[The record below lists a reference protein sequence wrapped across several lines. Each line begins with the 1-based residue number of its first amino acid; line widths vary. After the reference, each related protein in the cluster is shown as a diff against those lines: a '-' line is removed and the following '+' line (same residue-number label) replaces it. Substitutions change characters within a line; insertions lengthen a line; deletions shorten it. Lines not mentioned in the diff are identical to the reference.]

1 MVLSVFPKFLAHL
14 SVPQLARAVREAG
27 LDTTNLVIRDG
38 FWVSRSNVARDLP
51 EFMRTARAEGL
62 DVRFATAGFGADEVV
77 GDPSLVARL
86 AEHGIREF
94 RMDYFRYTAGDDPR
108 RALDAAR
115 GKMARVSSVCE
126 RYNTRAVYQVHHRML
141 IASAWSAWELVRDLP
156 PDAVGVELD
165 PGNQSF
171 EGFEAWDKSV
181 GLLGDHFVAAG
192 IKDSRVW
199 RDDVGKDQPDKGWKR
214 AWCPIDEG
222 VTNWHEFAAA
232 CVAGNFDGTFV
243 FMPFYDPQDPAAQLA
258 KLEREVAYLRRVFND
273 VREKPWPTTS

>member
-77 GDPSLVARL
+77 EDPSLVARL

-141 IASAWSAWELVRDLP
+141 ISSAWSARELVRDLP
-156 PDAVGVELD
+156 PSAVGVELD

-181 GLLGDHFVAAG
+181 RLLGEHFVAAG
-192 IKDSRVW
+192 VKDSHVW
-199 RDDVGKDQPDKGWKR
+199 RDEEHADERDKGWRR

-222 VTNWHEFAAA
+222 VTDWHDFLRA
-232 CVAGNFDGTFV
+232 CASVNFDGTFV
-243 FMPFYDPQDPAAQLA
+243 FMPFYDSDDPPAQLA
-258 KLEREVAYLRRVFND
+258 KLRREVAYFRNILAQ
-273 VREKPWPTTS
+273 VREERCPTSS